1 MIHTFKLGTAM
12 LKPKAIEEW
21 TTDFIATYLDVDPSA
36 ITGDALFVDI
46 GLDSVDAVGM
56 GGALEEHFGIE
67 VDTNIFLRNSTI
79 NEMIADLK
87 SNGIVE

>member
-1 MIHTFKLGTAM
+1 M
-12 LKPKAIEEW
+12 
-21 TTDFIATYLDVDPSA
+21 
-36 ITGDALFVDI
+36 

-67 VDTNIFLRNSTI
+67 VDANIFLRNSTI

-87 SNGIVE
+87 STGIVE

>member
-1 MIHTFKLGTAM
+1 MVPTFNTRTAM

-21 TTDFIATYLDVDPSA
+21 TMDFIATYLDVDPSA
-36 ITGDALFVDI
+36 VTGDALFVDM

-56 GGALEEHFGIE
+56 GGSLEEHFGIE
-67 VDTNIFLRNSTI
+67 VDANIFLRNSTI

-87 SNGIVE
+87 SSGIVE